1 MLIVCL
7 HISDDETHTR
17 CTRSPPALALSRAA
31 GSRGEE
37 GGAGQWENQPS
48 PRNALTNA
56 SLPVIVRVL
65 GFAVGGSAAR
75 RRTNRAGTTRGN
87 VPVTGRCRA
96 RLEVAR

>member
-1 MLIVCL
+1 MKRTPGVHARLP
-7 HISDDETHTR
+7 
-17 CTRSPPALALSRAA
+17 RSLYPGLQGA
-31 GSRGEE
+31 GERR